1 MATSALKLATCKR
14 VTRTSTSL
22 LCLLLLV
29 FLPMVSQGASEKD
42 ECNIEHLEQRRIS
55 PTSVTIAW
63 SQDCPEDKLTRYKFY
78 VRHKEFKACDDKSKT
93 IKRRIIPETN
103 VTAREKTIDELHP
116 FSRYTI
122 ELVAVVRQGNRNS
135 ALKRE
140 LEVISPQEPP
150 TLKVSNL
157 EVVEHEATKLAF
169 SWTPIPLEDPRV
181 LLDQA
186 RCEQFQSRLGFLNP
200 SLYIKTSHW
209 IKTRS
214 TTLQDDGCVRGC
226 YCP

>member
-1 MATSALKLATCKR
+1 MQK
-14 VTRTSTSL
+14 
-22 LCLLLLV
+22 
-29 FLPMVSQGASEKD
+29 
-42 ECNIEHLEQRRIS
+42 I
-55 PTSVTIAW
+55 
-63 SQDCPEDKLTRYKFY
+63 
-78 VRHKEFKACDDKSKT
+78 
-93 IKRRIIPETN
+93 
-103 VTAREKTIDELHP
+103 IDELHP

-140 LEVISPQEPP
+140 LEVNSGRRKKGWNQFCHQVISPQEPP

-157 EVVEHEATKLAF
+157 EVVEHEATMLAF

-186 RCEQFQSRLGFLNP
+186 RCEQFQSRLGLLNP
-200 SLYIKTSHW
+200 SLYVKTSHS

>member
-1 MATSALKLATCKR
+1 M
-14 VTRTSTSL
+14 
-22 LCLLLLV
+22 
-29 FLPMVSQGASEKD
+29 Q
-42 ECNIEHLEQRRIS
+42 
-55 PTSVTIAW
+55 
-63 SQDCPEDKLTRYKFY
+63 
-78 VRHKEFKACDDKSKT
+78 
-93 IKRRIIPETN
+93 
-103 VTAREKTIDELHP
+103 KTIDELHP

-140 LEVISPQEPP
+140 LEVNIRSEKKGCKQFCHQVISPQEPP
-150 TLKVSNL
+150 TLKVSDL
-157 EVVEHEATKLAF
+157 ELVEHEATKLVF

-200 SLYIKTSHW
+200 SLYMKTSHS